1 MTMNFGLWTT
11 GRDEAAL
18 ELLKAIYTATKDG
31 TIKGNISYIFCNREK
46 GEGTWSD
53 RIIDWC
59 RESFIPILTFSSSG
73 FEPELRKR
81 DFEEWRNRF
90 HREAR
95 KGLSGFREDI
105 RVLVGYMLILD
116 ADSCRDKP
124 TINLHPARPGGPKGR
139 WQEVIWSLIESDA
152 DESGVMIHLVTPELD
167 AGPPISY
174 CSYSIK
180 GGRLDNLW
188 EDMMQK
194 IKKMGL
200 PEIIRQEGES
210 NNLFTEIRRLGL
222 KREFPLLIHTLRILA
237 EGKVRVEGG
246 KVADREGRV
255 LKEGYNL
262 TKEIDEKLKL

>member
-1 MTMNFGLWTT
+1 MAVNFGLWTT

-18 ELLKAIYTATKDG
+18 ELLKAIYSATEDG

-46 GEGTWSD
+46 GEGIWSD

-59 RESFIPILTFSSSG
+59 RESFIPIFTFSSSG
-73 FEPELRKR
+73 FEPRLRKN
-81 DFEEWRNRF
+81 DFKEWRKRF

-124 TINLHPARPGGPKGR
+124 TINLHPAKPGGPKGT
-139 WQEVIWSLIESDA
+139 WQEVIWNLIENDA
-152 DESGVMIHLVTPELD
+152 DESGVMMHLVTPELD

-174 CSYSIK
+174 CLFKIN
-180 GGRLDNLW
+180 GGELKNLW
-188 EDMMQK
+188 EEQR
-194 IKKMGL
+194 KKLKKVKL
-200 PEIIRQEGES
+200 PEIMEIEGEK
-210 NNLFTEIRRLGL
+210 NPLFREIRRLGL

-246 KVADREGRV
+246 KVTDREGRV

-262 TKEIDEKLKL
+262 TKEIDENLKL